1 MYFMYQNNPEEFIS
15 KVSRLIKEQKATMVV
30 EHISYYE
37 LDGKY
42 DFSIFTTENNT
53 SIEKAF
59 KAEKHIQPYV
69 FTDGLAEISVE
80 RSFQKTY
87 MVLRK

>member
-1 MYFMYQNNPEEFIS
+1 MHQNNPEEFKS

-30 EHISYYE
+30 EHISYGE

-42 DFSIFTTENNT
+42 DFSIFTTEKNT

-59 KAEKHIQPYV
+59 KAEK
-69 FTDGLAEISVE
+69 
-80 RSFQKTY
+80 TY
-87 MVLRK
+87 STLCLYRWFSRNIC